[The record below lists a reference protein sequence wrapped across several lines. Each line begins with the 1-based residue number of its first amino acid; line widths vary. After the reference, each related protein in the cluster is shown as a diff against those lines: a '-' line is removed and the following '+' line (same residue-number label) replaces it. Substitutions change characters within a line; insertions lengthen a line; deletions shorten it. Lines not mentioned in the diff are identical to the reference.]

1 MKKRLI
7 AVYSALVI
15 GFIGI
20 IVGPAKIEE
29 LVGSRT
35 QSDLQIG
42 LEVGAGTANSV
53 LFVDGSSKLNQD
65 NANLT
70 WNDST
75 DTLTATNAS
84 IGTLTISTTTSGDL
98 RVTGNTYTAAGTA
111 ASPSHSF
118 RTDQDTGMWAPA
130 SNSLVF
136 STLGVERMRL
146 LSDGNVGIG
155 TTTPAELLHVYGN
168 SSSL

>member
-1 MKKRLI
+1 MSLIEQLELLQFLVYLLLTKTMKKRLI
-7 AVYSALVI
+7 AIYSALII

-20 IVGPAKIEE
+20 VIGPAKIEE
-29 LVGSRT
+29 LVGART

-65 NANLT
+65 NANFT

-98 RVTGNTYTAAGTA
+98 SVTGNTYTAAGTA

-118 RTDQDTGMWAPA
+118 RTDQDTGMWVPA
-130 SNSLVF
+130 SNSLAF
-136 STLGVERMRL
+136 STLGA
-146 LSDGNVGIG
+146 G
-155 TTTPAELLHVYGN
+155 THIPV
-168 SSSL
+168 SWSV